1 MSSEKYKDIINI
13 INGYVEHIKSL
24 KQIDNNKYSNNDSQ
38 QISLLGVFGVPWR
51 ADIIMQNRLI
61 EFKKVSILL
70 SQSCTKLA
78 ILIVKKLSNEV
89 IDSLLIEIKKYI
101 ELLNLG
107 FLELQ
112 QCLLC
117 DPLFNLIRQEAVCI
131 LIQIKEFLDYISNN
145 NLDNNINISAGMISE
160 RSDSIQKL
168 PLSNKAAYRRSILEC
183 ISVTKDTVQ
192 EFEIYVQESNE
203 QKNDEDTNKNDDDDD
218 DDGMDF
224 GEDVNYSATEIV
236 TVNKC
241 IALIKASLE
250 CMKVALS
257 LMTCVGDNVTNSKSQ
272 RDTPSTSENTGDI
285 TVSSLEKPLLE
296 LQCDEWIVKVHRA
309 CKVLDSSVLSLG
321 GDLYPPIIPEE
332 INNLYKELYESIES
346 TNTLLKEDTYQSMIS
361 TEVLNMLQN
370 ILSTTNSLPKN
381 LV

>member
-1 MSSEKYKDIINI
+1 MSIQFYKDIINV

-24 KQIDNNKYSNNDSQ
+24 KQIDNNKVTNDDSQ
-38 QISLLGVFGVPWR
+38 KAVSLLGVFGVPWR

-107 FLELQ
+107 FLEVQ

-131 LIQIKEFLDYISNN
+131 LIQIKEFIDYISNN

-183 ISVTKDTVQ
+183 ISVTKDTLQ
-192 EFEIYVQESNE
+192 EFEVYVQESNQ
-203 QKNDEDTNKNDDDDD
+203 QKNDKYEDNDDED

-224 GEDVNYSATEIV
+224 GDDVDYSATEIV

-241 IALIKASLE
+241 ISLIKASLE

-257 LMTCVGDNVTNSKSQ
+257 VMTCVGDNVTNSKSH
-272 RDTPSTSENTGDI
+272 RDTTTSTNDNNGDI
-285 TVSSLEKPLLE
+285 TVTELEKSLLE
-296 LQCDEWIVKVHRA
+296 LQCDEWIVKVHRS

-321 GDLYPPIIPEE
+321 GELYPPVIAED
-332 INNLYKELYESIES
+332 INDLYKELYESLES
-346 TNTLLKEDTYQSMIS
+346 TNTLLKEDTYQSMLS
-361 TEVLNMLQN
+361 ADALNMLQT
-370 ILSTTNSLPKN
+370 ILNTIYSLPKS